1 MKADMLLQHDLASAA
16 SEAARAEAMGLD
28 GFLVTETKNDPF
40 LSLALAADATSEIEI
55 GTSIAI
61 ALARTPMTTA
71 VTSYDLQRLSNGR
84 LVLGLGSQIR
94 PHITNRYGMPWSK
107 PAARMREYVCAMRAI
122 WDCWQHGTKL
132 DFRGDFY
139 THTLMTPMFDPGPVP
154 SGNPKVLL
162 AAVGALMTGVAGEV
176 ADGLICHPLSS
187 VEYLRAH
194 TLPAVE
200 AGRKRSGREAVDF
213 EVAGMVMVATGRN
226 EAELQK
232 AIEGTRRQIAFY
244 ASTPAYRPVLEQ
256 HGWGDLQQE
265 LNALSKRGDW
275 EAMGRC
281 ITDDVLH
288 TFAVVAEP
296 EQAGALV
303 RRRFD
308 GLLDRVSLS
317 LPYEVDDEL
326 AANVLVGVRAAR

>member
-1 MKADMLLQHDLASAA
+1 MKADILLQRDLTSAA
-16 SEAARAEAMGLD
+16 SEAARAEALGLD
-28 GFLVTETKNDPF
+28 GFLVTETKHDAF
-40 LSLALAADATSEIEI
+40 LPLALAAAATSKIEI

-71 VTSYDLQRLSNGR
+71 TSSYDLQRLSGGR
-84 LVLGLGSQIR
+84 VVLGLGSQIR

-107 PAARMREYVCAMRAI
+107 PAARMREYVCAMHAI

-162 AAVGALMTGVAGEV
+162 AAVGALMTEAAGEV
-176 ADGLICHPLSS
+176 ADGLICHPFSS

-194 TLPAVE
+194 TLPAVA
-200 AGRKRSGREAVDF
+200 AGRERAGRNDADF
-213 EVAGMVMVATGRN
+213 EFAGMVMLATGRT
-226 EAELQK
+226 EAEMQA
-232 AIEGTRRQIAFY
+232 AIAGTRRQIAFY

-256 HGWGDLQQE
+256 HGWGALQEE
-265 LNALSKRGDW
+265 LNALSKRGEWD
-275 EAMGRC
+275 EMGRR
-281 ITDDVLH
+281 ITDDVLG
-288 TFAVVAEP
+288 TFAIVAEP
-296 EQAGALV
+296 EKAGALV
-303 RRRFD
+303 RSRFG

-317 LPYEVDDEL
+317 LPYEADEGLVAEVL
-326 AANVLVGVRAAR
+326 AGVRTA